1 MDHLHH
7 LIFFGALLV
16 LASIFAGLLSS
27 RFGAPLLLVFL
38 GLGVLAGEEGPGGFI
53 FNDFRLAYLIG
64 SVALAIVLFDGG
76 LRTRKESFQVAAWPA
91 LSLATFGVLITAA
104 IVGLAAH
111 FFAGLSPLQS
121 LLVGAIVGSTDAAAV
136 FFLLNIRG
144 MQIQKRVSATLEVES
159 GVNDPMAIFLTI
171 LCVELLSQAGAP
183 QWWELVRDLV
193 TQMAGGALIGFLG
206 GMALVWLLNRVE
218 LASGLFP
225 IFAFAFALAVFGGA
239 QEVGASGYLA
249 VYIAGLILGNRR
261 HRASQLI
268 GRFHDGLAW
277 LSQIIMFLMLGLLV
291 TPSKLVPDIG
301 PALVIAAVLMLVARP
316 VAVALCL
323 APFRFSLRELIFVS
337 WVGLRGAVP
346 IFLATVPVLSNLPGA
361 ETFFAIAFV
370 VVLTSLALQ
379 GWTIGRAAR
388 LLDLELPASSD
399 ASERLSV
406 DLTGADIDRDIAAY
420 RVSETSRAIGYPFA
434 ELPLPRRCRVLSVIR
449 EGTVMAR
456 EKLPRLEADDL
467 VLVVAPPEQM
477 LGLDQLFAA
486 RPVRRSQDSAVFG
499 EFTLEGNA
507 TLGTVADFYCFPV
520 TTPERN
526 MPLADF
532 IARRLRRRPV
542 VGDRLA
548 LGPIE
553 LVVQAMAGNRVTTAG
568 IELEPYEVRWSR
580 HPLIRRLRTFFA
592 RP

>member
-1 MDHLHH
+1 MEQLHS
-7 LIFFGALLV
+7 LIFFGATLV
-16 LASIFAGLLSS
+16 VVSIFAGLLSS

-38 GLGVLAGEEGPGGFI
+38 GLGMLAGDEGPGGFV

-76 LRTRKESFQVAAWPA
+76 LRTKKESFQVAAWPA
-91 LSLATFGVLITAA
+91 VSLATVGVLVTAVV
-104 IVGLAAH
+104 VGAAAY
-111 FFAGLSPLQS
+111 FFAGLTPLQS

-159 GVNDPMAIFLTI
+159 GINDPMAIFLTI
-171 LCVELLSQAGAP
+171 LCVELLGQAGTP
-183 QWWELVRDLV
+183 QWLDMLRELAL
-193 TQMAGGALIGFLG
+193 QMAGGAIIGFAG
-206 GMALVWLLNRVE
+206 GTALVWILNRLD
-218 LASGLFP
+218 LASGLYP
-225 IFAFAFALAVFGGA
+225 IFAIAFALAIFGGA

-249 VYIAGLILGNRR
+249 VYIAGLVMGNRR
-261 HRASQLI
+261 HRAAQLI

-277 LSQIIMFLMLGLLV
+277 LSQIVMFLMLGLLV
-291 TPSKLVPDIG
+291 TPSKLLPDLG
-301 PALVIAAVLMLVARP
+301 PSLIIAAVLMLVARP
-316 VAVALCL
+316 LAVALCL

-361 ETFFAIAFV
+361 DTFFSIAFV

-379 GWTIGRAAR
+379 GWTISRAAR

-399 ASERLSV
+399 ATERLSV
-406 DLTGADIDRDIAAY
+406 DVSGADLDRDIAAY
-420 RVSETSRAIGYPFA
+420 RVAENSRSVGYPFA

-456 EKLPRLEADDL
+456 DKLERLQSGDL
-467 VLVVAPPEQM
+467 VLVVAPPEQL

-486 RPVRRSQDSAVFG
+486 RPVRRGQESTVFG
-499 EFTLEGNA
+499 EFTLEGSA

-520 TTPERN
+520 TAAERN

-542 VGDRLA
+542 VGDRLG

-568 IELEPYEVRWSR
+568 IELEPEEVRWSR
-580 HPLIRRLRTFFA
+580 HPLIRRLRTLIG